1 MCLSSFK
8 KNRGQWNLNKLE
20 NRQTVKLEATEL
32 VNGAKLIMDVDFIY
46 VYKSKTLFWK
56 SLVGLSPTSL
66 NTRAAT
72 A

>member
-20 NRQTVKLEATEL
+20 NRQTVKLEATEI

-46 VYKSKTLFWK
+46 VYKSKT
-56 SLVGLSPTSL
+56 
-66 NTRAAT
+66 
-72 A
+72 